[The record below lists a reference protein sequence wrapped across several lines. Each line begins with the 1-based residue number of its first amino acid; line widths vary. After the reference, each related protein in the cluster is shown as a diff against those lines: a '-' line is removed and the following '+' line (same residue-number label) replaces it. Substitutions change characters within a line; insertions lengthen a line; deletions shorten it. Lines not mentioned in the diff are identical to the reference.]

1 MDRFQEVWAKIIATF
16 QQVIDSIFAIFG
28 MIGGEDE

>member
-1 MDRFQEVWAKIIATF
+1 MERFQEVWAKIMATF

-28 MIGGEDE
+28 IIGGENE